1 MVGLKRKLPASTLME
16 TMVST
21 VLLVV
26 IFMVSSMIL
35 NNLFQ
40 NQLDVQKEQVQHRLE
55 VLAYQY
61 RHNELANTYTEELGD
76 WQIRLDP
83 AGSVPQLIAQSTK
96 NEEQITI
103 ELQ

>member
-1 MVGLKRKLPASTLME
+1 MGRLRRKLSGSTLME

-35 NNLFQ
+35 SNLFQ
-40 NQLDVQKEQVQHRLE
+40 NQLQIEKQQVQHRME

-61 RHNELANTYTEELGD
+61 RNDQLHPAHSEEINDWRIWVDTKSTIPLLLAK
-76 WQIRLDP
+76 
-83 AGSVPQLIAQSTK
+83 SSK
-96 NEEQITI
+96 SEEQMSI

>member
-1 MVGLKRKLPASTLME
+1 MGRLKRKLSGSTLME

-35 NNLFQ
+35 SNLFQ
-40 NQLDVQKEQVQHRLE
+40 NHLQIERQQVQHRME

-61 RHNELANTYTEELGD
+61 RHDQLHPTHSEEINHWRIWVDTKSTIPLLLAKSSD
-76 WQIRLDP
+76 
-83 AGSVPQLIAQSTK
+83 
-96 NEEQITI
+96 NEEQMSI
-103 ELQ
+103 ELH